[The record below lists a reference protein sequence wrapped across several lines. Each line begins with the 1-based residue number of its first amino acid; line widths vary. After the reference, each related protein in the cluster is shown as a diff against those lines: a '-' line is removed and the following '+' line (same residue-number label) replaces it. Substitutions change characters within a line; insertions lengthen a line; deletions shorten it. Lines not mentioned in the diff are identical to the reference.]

1 MSDTCLK
8 QEIVG
13 ISGSDPE
20 VSLMQD
26 ELLRVLVD
34 NIPGAVLVTDQADER
49 VLFANAECTRLWLP
63 ADVRSLAAYRQA
75 MLQRAADPGLV
86 VNLWTQRSEFPFSA
100 DAVGAELL
108 LRDGRQLRWSTRLL
122 ADSQGRVQGVLHLFA
137 DITPPSLN
145 VTTARVVDDLFRLT
159 FEKAAVGMTLISSDF
174 RFLRAN
180 PSFCRMT
187 GFPERE
193 LLAQRVFDLNH
204 PEEPLQH
211 ESWAKHLALGQDT
224 FHEECRFLG
233 KNASAVWVH
242 LSVSVV
248 RDADGRPTYFIA
260 MAEDIT
266 QRKKQEREQQ
276 QRTQELLTL
285 ATTDPLTGLYNHRF
299 MQEFLQQKMVEAKR
313 NGQPVTVLMLDL
325 DHFRDLNEEHGH
337 DAGNIALRAVADC
350 MRHSLR
356 EEDVACR
363 YGGEEF
369 VMILAGAPLAA
380 ALAAAE
386 RIRRRVEEVRPTA
399 FLAQPVTCSIGV
411 ASYPDHASTP
421 ASLLK
426 AADMALYEAKRSG
439 RNRVC
444 RFEPGRHASI
454 LDDLEQLA
462 SGLQGASLDAVNALV
477 TAIDLRDRY
486 TGAHCQR
493 VGRLSVELAVRLGC
507 AEDQLDILRIGSTLL
522 DVGKIGL
529 PDSIL
534 TKTSRLSRQEW
545 ELMRQHPVW
554 GEQLVQSS
562 ALPPQVLELVRWHHE
577 RLDGSGYPDSAGG
590 SDLPLLVRI
599 VNVADVAAALRDD
612 RPHRR
617 AWPRA
622 RVLDYLQQQSGT
634 KLDPDVVQAY
644 VELYGT
650 P

>member
-1 MSDTCLK
+1 MYRTL
-8 QEIVG
+8 V
-13 ISGSDPE
+13 E
-20 VSLMQD
+20 VL
-26 ELLRVLVD
+26 
-34 NIPGAVLVTDQADER
+34 PGAVLVTDPDRER
-49 VLFANAECTRLWLP
+49 LYFVSAECVRLWHP
-63 ADVRSLAAYRQA
+63 VDSQSLAAYRQA
-75 MLQRAADPGLV
+75 MLHQAVDPGLV
-86 VNLWTQRSEFPFSA
+86 VNSWVRH
-100 DAVGAELL
+100 AESPLPTAGVSSDLL
-108 LRDGRQLRWSTRLL
+108 LRDGRVLRWTTRPLM
-122 ADSQGRVQGVLHLFA
+122 DSQGRPAGVLHVF
-137 DITPPSLN
+137 DDTTPHGRSA
-145 VTTARVVDDLFRLT
+145 TTDQVADDLFRLT

-180 PSFCRMT
+180 ASFCRMT
-187 GFPERE
+187 GFSERE
-193 LLAQRVFDLNH
+193 LLAHRVFDLNH

-211 ESWAKHLALGQDT
+211 EAWAKHLSLGQDT
-224 FHEECRFLG
+224 FHEECRFLA

-266 QRKKQEREQQ
+266 QRKKLEQEQQ
-276 QRTQELLTL
+276 QRTQELMTL

-299 MQEFLQQKMVEAKR
+299 MHEFLQQRMVEAKR

-325 DHFRDLNEEHGH
+325 DHFRDLNEAYGH
-337 DAGNIALRAVADC
+337 DAGNVALRAVADC

-369 VMILAGAPLAA
+369 VMILAGAPLTA

-386 RIRRRVEEVRPTA
+386 RVRRRVEEIRPTA
-399 FLAQPVTCSIGV
+399 FRAHPITCSIGV
-411 ASYPDHASTP
+411 ASYPAHASTA

-426 AADMALYEAKRSG
+426 AADMALYEAKRGG

-444 RFEPGRHASI
+444 RFEPSQHASA
-454 LDDLEQLA
+454 LDNLEQLA

-507 AEDQLDILRIGSTLL
+507 AEEQLDILRMGSTLL

-529 PDSIL
+529 PDSVL
-534 TKTSRLSRQEW
+534 TKTGRLSRQEW
-545 ELMRQHPVW
+545 SLMRQHPVW

-577 RLDGSGYPDSAGG
+577 RLDGSGYPDMVGG

-622 RVLDYLQQQSGT
+622 RVLDYLQQQAGA
-634 KLDPDVVQAY
+634 KLDPDVVRAY
-644 VELYGT
+644 FELYGT